1 MPVSVSAT
9 LAIRAPHTGEW
20 PVCRALLPEA
30 FRESRAPDALLAF
43 DTAGAPVA
51 CAAFQWTGD
60 AIHELR
66 IRVIRTRRREGV
78 GRALLKSVVALAAA
92 RCAGEIHA
100 RVNPVAEPDADPFL
114 IASGFRRTSRLLT
127 VEAPPEP
134 LAGTIARLA
143 RRGKPPSGARIA
155 EIAEVDRGRLAALYT
170 NRIVPEL
177 RLPPG
182 AAAPLV
188 WDRRFADSPVL
199 LVDGALAGMLLM
211 EANNGEGVCV
221 IVARA
226 VEPEYRGRGW
236 ANLLLLS
243 EGFARGRR
251 RGSTRMRFEAPEDNG
266 DTMKLMARANGQLVG
281 AAACYVRTVG
291 HV

>member
-9 LAIRAPHTGEW
+9 LAIRVPRTGEW
-20 PVCRALLPEA
+20 AACRALLPEA
-30 FRESRAPDALLAF
+30 FRGSHAPDALLAL
-43 DTAGAPVA
+43 DAAGAPVA

-66 IRVIRTRRREGV
+66 IRVIRTRRREGI
-78 GRALLKSVVALAAA
+78 GRALVESVAALAAA
-92 RCAGEIHA
+92 RRAGEIHA
-100 RVNPVAEPDADPFL
+100 RVNPIAEPDAEPFL
-114 IASGFRRTSRLLT
+114 IATGFRRTSRVLT

-134 LAGTIARLA
+134 LASYIARLA
-143 RRGKPPSGARIA
+143 RRATPPSGARIA

-170 NRIVPEL
+170 SRIVPEL

-199 LVDGALAGMLLM
+199 LVDGAVAGMLLM
-211 EANNGEGVCV
+211 EANNGEGVCA

-243 EGFARGRR
+243 EGFARGAR
-251 RGSTRMRFEAPEDNG
+251 RGSTRMRFEAPEDNP
-266 DTMKLMARANGQLVG
+266 DTMKLMARANANVLG
-281 AAACYVRTVG
+281 ATACYVRAAA